1 MRQLILVPTF
11 EVNKPWMPFY
21 LQLNDLNKQKYLYNL
36 TFNAKN
42 CCSITVKLL
51 LIEIE

>member
-21 LQLNDLNKQKYLYNL
+21 LQLIDDLNKQKYLYNL
-36 TFNAKN
+36 TFNAK
-42 CCSITVKLL
+42 KLL
-51 LIEIE
+51 FYNCKTIIYEN